1 MYKIEWTPIAYKDL
15 KKLESKEAVKILNG
29 LNDIQGD
36 PYAFGDPL
44 EGTFKGKRKMRVGDY
59 RVIYSIN
66 DKEQKIFILFIRH
79 RREAYRA

>member
-1 MYKIEWTPIAYKDL
+1 MYSIEWSTIAYKDL
-15 KKLESKEAVKILNG
+15 KKLESKEAVKILNS
-29 LNDIQGD
+29 LNDIQDD

-59 RVIYSIN
+59 RVIYHIN
-66 DKEQKIFILFIRH
+66 DRERKISVLFIRH